1 MEQIIKP
8 RPIEGSISAIASKSQ
23 AHRLLICAAL
33 ADRKS
38 EILCPETSKDIEATA
53 MCLSALGAEI
63 AYENGV
69 YTVSPLTQPP
79 KKAILPCSESGSTL
93 RFLLPVAGALG
104 VEATFVLEGRLPERP
119 LSPLWEEM
127 ERHGCKLSRPTKS
140 TLLCQGKLQP
150 GRYRLAG
157 NVSSQFLSGLLFALP
172 LLNEASELEL
182 TTALESASYVDMTR
196 AALSE
201 FGIRQQGWHIVPQG
215 YRSPG
220 YCAVEGDWSNAAF
233 WLCAGAISRGVTVTG
248 LNPDSPQGDRKI
260 LAVLENFGAAVSR
273 KNGAITVEPRPLRAG
288 EVDARDIPDLVP
300 PIALLAACAEGKTRI
315 SGAERLK
322 IKESDRLQ
330 SVARTLKALGGQV
343 EVTQDGL
350 LITGSRLSGGKVD
363 SFQDHRIAM
372 LAAIA
377 SCRCTGSV
385 ILTGA
390 EAVKKSYPRFW
401 EDFSRMQKEEL
412 I

>member
-157 NVSSQFLSGLLFALP
+157 NVSSQFL
-172 LLNEASELEL
+172 
-182 TTALESASYVDMTR
+182 
-196 AALSE
+196 
-201 FGIRQQGWHIVPQG
+201 
-215 YRSPG
+215 
-220 YCAVEGDWSNAAF
+220 
-233 WLCAGAISRGVTVTG
+233 
-248 LNPDSPQGDRKI
+248 
-260 LAVLENFGAAVSR
+260 
-273 KNGAITVEPRPLRAG
+273 
-288 EVDARDIPDLVP
+288 
-300 PIALLAACAEGKTRI
+300 
-315 SGAERLK
+315 
-322 IKESDRLQ
+322 
-330 SVARTLKALGGQV
+330 
-343 EVTQDGL
+343 
-350 LITGSRLSGGKVD
+350 
-363 SFQDHRIAM
+363 
-372 LAAIA
+372 
-377 SCRCTGSV
+377 
-385 ILTGA
+385 
-390 EAVKKSYPRFW
+390 
-401 EDFSRMQKEEL
+401 
-412 I
+412 

>member
-1 MEQIIKP
+1 
-8 RPIEGSISAIASKSQ
+8 
-23 AHRLLICAAL
+23 
-33 ADRKS
+33 
-38 EILCPETSKDIEATA
+38 
-53 MCLSALGAEI
+53 
-63 AYENGV
+63 
-69 YTVSPLTQPP
+69 
-79 KKAILPCSESGSTL
+79 
-93 RFLLPVAGALG
+93 
-104 VEATFVLEGRLPERP
+104 
-119 LSPLWEEM
+119 
-127 ERHGCKLSRPTKS
+127 
-140 TLLCQGKLQP
+140 
-150 GRYRLAG
+150 
-157 NVSSQFLSGLLFALP
+157 FLSGLLFALP